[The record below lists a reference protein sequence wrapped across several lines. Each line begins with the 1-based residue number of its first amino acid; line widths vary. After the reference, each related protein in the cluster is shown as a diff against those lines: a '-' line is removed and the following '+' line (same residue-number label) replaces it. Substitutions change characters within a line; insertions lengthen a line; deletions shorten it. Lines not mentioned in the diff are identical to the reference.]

1 MFYSCISLQTLD
13 LSSFNTA
20 AVTTMDRM
28 FNGCTSLQTLDLSSF
43 NTAAVTTMLNMFA
56 NCNSLRGI
64 NLAHTSLL
72 KVTDNT
78 NITSATGQLL
88 VCRLPLIAKTF
99 SVASNKLTATELNA
113 LFGDLK
119 DLTGVTAQT
128 ITITGNPGA
137 GTCDQAIATAKN
149 WIVVN

>member
-1 MFYSCISLQTLD
+1 MYQMFYYCTSLQSLD

-20 AVTTMDRM
+20 AVTTMYQM
-28 FNGCTSLQTLDLSSF
+28 FYYCTSLQ
-43 NTAAVTTMLNMFA
+43 
-56 NCNSLRGI
+56 GI
-64 NLAHTSLL
+64 NLAHTTLAA
-72 KVTDNT
+72 VTDNT
-78 NITSATGQLL
+78 QITNNTGSLL
-88 VCRLPLIAKTF
+88 VCRLPQISKTF
-99 SVASNKLTATELNA
+99 TVASNKLDATALNT

-137 GTCDQAIATAKN
+137 AACNQAIATAKN

>member
-1 MFYSCISLQTLD
+1 MFYNCYSLQTLDISSFNTAAVTTMAYMFYYCISLQTLD

-20 AVTTMDRM
+20 AVTTMYRM
-28 FNGCTSLQTLDLSSF
+28 FNGC
-43 NTAAVTTMLNMFA
+43 A
-56 NCNSLRGI
+56 SLRGI
-64 NLAHTSLL
+64 NLSHTSLL
-72 KVTDNT
+72 KVTNNT
-78 NITSATGQLL
+78 EITNATGQLL
-88 VCRLPLIAKTF
+88 VCRLPLIANTF
-99 SVASNKLTATELNA
+99 SVASNQLTATELNA

-137 GTCDQAIATAKN
+137 GTCDQTIATAKN

>member
-1 MFYSCISLQTLD
+1 VTSLAYMFANCYSLHTLD
-13 LSSFNTA
+13 LSSFNTST
-20 AVTTMDRM
+20 VTTMPYM
-28 FNGCTSLQTLDLSSF
+28 FY
-43 NTAAVTTMLNMFA
+43 
-56 NCNSLRGI
+56 NCYSLRGI
-64 NLAHTSLL
+64 NLSHTSLL

-78 NITSATGQLL
+78 QITNSTGQLL
-88 VCRLPLIAKTF
+88 ICRLPLIAKTF
-99 SVASNKLTATELNA
+99 TVASNQLTAAELNA

-137 GTCDQAIATAKN
+137 GTCDQSIATNKN